1 MADRAIT
8 GVRTR
13 IRTISA
19 SCAPASAMNAFTRN
33 WTRAAYPPPPMK
45 PATPAAN
52 STVSPALK
60 EIRFGFSET
69 VVPAFSGAKLT
80 DHAGQVI
87 PTGTPR
93 VDAKNKK
100 ELVLPLTQTL
110 TEGKYQLAWYAV
122 ASDTHRVKGSYAFT
136 VKK

>member
-1 MADRAIT
+1 MSFKIT
-8 GVRTR
+8 AAFV
-13 IRTISA
+13 IAA
-19 SCAPASAMNAFTRN
+19 SMGLASA
-33 WTRAAYPPPPMK
+33 AYAH
-45 PATPAAN
+45 PALKSANPAAN

-80 DHAGQVI
+80 DRAGQVV

-100 ELVLPLTQTL
+100 ELVLPLKQAL

>member
-1 MADRAIT
+1 MSFKIT
-8 GVRTR
+8 AAFV
-13 IRTISA
+13 IAA
-19 SCAPASAMNAFTRN
+19 SMGLASA
-33 WTRAAYPPPPMK
+33 AYAH
-45 PATPAAN
+45 PALKSANPAAN

-80 DHAGQVI
+80 DRAGQVV

-100 ELVLPLTQTL
+100 ELVLPLKQAL

-122 ASDTHRVKGSYAFT
+122 ASDTHPVTGTYAFS
-136 VKK
+136 VQK